1 MIIDWDIYAIRSDI
15 DKIARAESDP
25 RIDGFNCWECK
36 KELYELYWY
45 IEDKLE
51 KCSTYT
57 KSEEALLEERREQ
70 KIIRKIEKSHENNR
84 D

>member
-1 MIIDWDIYAIRSDI
+1 MLIEWDIYAIRSDI
-15 DKIARAESDP
+15 DKIARAESDW
-25 RIDGFNCWECK
+25 RFDGFNCWARK

-51 KCSTYT
+51 NCSTYT
-57 KSEEALLEERREQ
+57 PEEALLEERREQ
-70 KIIRKIEKSHENNR
+70 KIIRKIEKSHENKR

>member
-25 RIDGFNCWECK
+25 RMDGFVTWGCK

-51 KCSTYT
+51 QCSTYIT
-57 KSEEALLEERREQ
+57 EEAFLAERREK
-70 KIIRKIEKSHENNR
+70 KIIRKIENSHENK
-84 D
+84 